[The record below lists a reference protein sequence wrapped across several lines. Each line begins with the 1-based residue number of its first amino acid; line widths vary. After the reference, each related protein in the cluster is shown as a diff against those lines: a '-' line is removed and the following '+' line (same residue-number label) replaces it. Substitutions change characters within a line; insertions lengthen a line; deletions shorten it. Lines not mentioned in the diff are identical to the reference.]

1 MTPMPA
7 ERRSGLHPALSMR
20 QRFALLQETESVR
33 NLMRD
38 SIQAIRGMRFV
49 STHGDA
55 VFTLGSIGTE
65 KTMKVMLGCAAVEN
79 AGSWPTKAE
88 LKGWGHD
95 VEELNGRVLAAIDA
109 GLEHTTA
116 TEYSAR
122 LAEHVKQSTVLP
134 LLFAAFARYGRSGR
148 FHHLDILA
156 TDEPGELDQ
165 PSEYWE
171 RVELHVRETRPEF
184 LEVPFGDNAALDD
197 YEKSLRGY
205 IADELDAWWFCV
217 HRLGVQGCFGELGK
231 PIGWEIWE
239 HGRPAPSAVKA

>member
-1 MTPMPA
+1 MPTPSDRP
-7 ERRSGLHPALSMR
+7 SGLHPALSMR
-20 QRFALLQETESVR
+20 QGFALLHEAESVR

-49 STHGDA
+49 SAHGDA

-65 KTMKVMLGCAAVEN
+65 KTMKVLLGCAAVED
-79 AGSWPTKAE
+79 AGNWPTKKE
-88 LKGWGHD
+88 LKDWGHD
-95 VEELNGRVLAAIDA
+95 VEDLNARVLAVIDA
-109 GLEHTTA
+109 GVAGTTA
-116 TEYSAR
+116 TGYSAR
-122 LAEHVKQSTVLP
+122 LAEHVQQSTVLP

-156 TDEPGELDQ
+156 TDDPGELDQ

-184 LEVPFGDNAALDD
+184 HKVPFGGNAALDD
-197 YEKSLRGY
+197 YEKRLRGF

-231 PIGWEIWE
+231 TIGWEVWE
-239 HGRPAPSAVKA
+239 HGRPKPSAVKA